1 MQKGRLFPYV
11 CSREKKG
18 KWTPGRLSGEGD
30 VELGLEESIVG
41 EGVRAF

>member
-1 MQKGRLFPYV
+1 MQKGRLFV
-11 CSREKKG
+11 LCLQQG

-30 VELGLEESIVG
+30 VEMSLEESVVG